1 MINLLKPNKMKK
13 ILLILILSISTLILH
28 SQDLNI
34 INDTIWN
41 SDTININAN
50 VCVYPEATLTILP
63 GTTVEFEGQYMIKIY
78 GKLMALGNIND
89 SIKFTINDTTFLSD
103 TSTILGGWKGIHLLN
118 NNNDTSIFKYCILE
132 YGKAVKPG
140 IQWYNTSDPE
150 NYGGAIYINNYNCVS
165 ISNSAFRY
173 NFARDKGG
181 AIYADTLSC
190 LKIDSSEFYMN
201 IVKHEGGAIYA
212 GKIDNVLISNNTFL
226 WNEGFMCRVAGGWT
240 TWSGAGGAIL
250 LCNPLGNS
258 KAYIINNKF
267 FNNKA
272 VSGVIYDAY
281 PHTYM
286 YNNILCNNQS
296 ITYLCGSPY
305 CHSIFSNNVVA
316 NNFYLIST
324 AGIACYSNHTTI
336 ANSIIWNN
344 QTLFPNDQE
353 QITSRD
359 YIPIVKCNCV
369 MDGYQG
375 NHGGNIDDNPMFVNP
390 SPREGR
396 EYEGKLYNW
405 NLKESS
411 PCINAGTPDT
421 SGLFLPALDFESNTR
436 VYGTR
441 VDMGAYENQN
451 LWVKINDSPVFA
463 SKINIYPNPAI
474 DKLIISIPPDFLN
487 SKIEI
492 YDQNARLI
500 RSSILKA
507 SPSVILVSDL
517 KPGFYFYKI
526 YNSKK
531 GIIKTGKC
539 IKR

>member
-1 MINLLKPNKMKK
+1 MKK
-13 ILLILILSISTLILH
+13 ILLILILLISTLILH

-41 SDTININAN
+41 SDTININGN

-63 GTTVEFEGQYMIKIY
+63 GTTVNVEGQYVIKIY
-78 GKLMALGNIND
+78 GKIMALGNIND

-103 TSTILGGWKGIHLLN
+103 TSTILGGWKGIHLLD
-118 NNNDTSIFKYCILE
+118 NNNDTSVFKYCILE

-140 IQWYNTSDPE
+140 VQWYNISDPE
-150 NYGGAIYINNYNCVS
+150 NYGGAIYIDDYNCIS
-165 ISNSAFRY
+165 ISNSAFRF
-173 NFARDKGG
+173 NFGRDKGG

-190 LKIDSSEFYMN
+190 LKIDSSEFYLN
-201 IVKHEGGAIYA
+201 IAKQEGGAIYA
-212 GKIDNVLISNNTFL
+212 GDIDNVLISNNIFL
-226 WNEGFMCRVAGGWT
+226 WNEGFMCRADTIMGGWI
-240 TWSGAGGAIL
+240 WSGEGGSIY

-281 PHTYM
+281 PHSYI

-296 ITYLCGSPY
+296 ITYYCGSPY
-305 CHSIFSNNVVA
+305 CHSIFSNNVIA
-316 NNFYLIST
+316 NNFYLMGT
-324 AGIACYSNHTTI
+324 AGIACNSNHTII

-344 QTLFPNDQE
+344 QTIFPNDQV
-353 QITSRD
+353 QIDIWNYLPTIK
-359 YIPIVKCNCV
+359 YNCV
-369 MDGYQG
+369 MDSYQG
-375 NHGGNIDDNPMFVNP
+375 NHWGNIDDNPMFVNP
-390 SPREGR
+390 SPGEGLG
-396 EYEGKLYNW
+396 YEGKLYNW
-405 NLKESS
+405 NIKESS
-411 PCINAGTPDT
+411 LCINAGTPDT
-421 SGLFLPALDFESNTR
+421 SGLFLPALDFEGNTR

-441 VDMGAYENQN
+441 VDMGAYENQH
-451 LWVKINDSPVFA
+451 LCVKINDSPVFA
-463 SKINIYPNPAI
+463 SKINIYPNPAV

-487 SKIEI
+487 SSIEI
-492 YDQNARLI
+492 FDQNARLI

-531 GIIKTGKC
+531 GIIKTGKY